1 MVKWYIFQ
9 VFFFSSLHAFFI
21 LWGLS
26 PSPKCFL
33 KKTFQQHSPM
43 WIHKIEGKK
52 IPLWSCQKNKWKQSL
67 MWPMNLTIDW
77 AENYILGALSRRQ
90 PSLLGWD
97 VSRTDRN
104 SQIKFVL
111 NEVGW
116 LLWFWLLEN
125 KWISEHWGGNQI
137 WNTDRSFTVSSL
149 WLLLLT
155 VRGIHKA

>member
-9 VFFFSSLHAFFI
+9 VVSPPPLLHAFFT

-26 PSPKCFL
+26 PKPKCFF
-33 KKTFQQHSPM
+33 KKSFQQHSPM
-43 WIHKIEGKK
+43 WIHKMEGK

-77 AENYILGALSRRQ
+77 AENYILGALTRRQ

-97 VSRTDRN
+97 VSRTDRI
-104 SQIKFVL
+104 SQIKSVL

-116 LLWFWLLEN
+116 LLQFWLSEN
-125 KWISEHWGGNQI
+125 RWISEHGRGGGGIKYEILTEDNG
-137 WNTDRSFTVSSL
+137 SFTGVPRDCFS
-149 WLLLLT
+149 
-155 VRGIHKA
+155 